1 MQVSSVAE
9 IYPEHRQRLRKW
21 ASLSE
26 VNTLVHE
33 KELLSLLQSLP
44 LDFALPEKSISNA
57 EIVHGEVISR

>member
-1 MQVSSVAE
+1 
-9 IYPEHRQRLRKW
+9 
-21 ASLSE
+21 